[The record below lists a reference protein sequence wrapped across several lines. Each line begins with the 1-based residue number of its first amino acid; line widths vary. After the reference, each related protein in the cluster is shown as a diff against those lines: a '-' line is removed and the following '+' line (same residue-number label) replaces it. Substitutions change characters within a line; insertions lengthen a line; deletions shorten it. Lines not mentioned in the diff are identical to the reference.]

1 MSYSCKSVIMGELLS
16 SNNFLFDYDE
26 NDNADPD
33 MVTKKINGYR
43 TKLLSKSKDPLM
55 QGLSVSSNSTP
66 QHALRK

>member
-55 QGLSVSSNSTP
+55 QGLSVSSNSNP
-66 QHALRK
+66 RHALRK